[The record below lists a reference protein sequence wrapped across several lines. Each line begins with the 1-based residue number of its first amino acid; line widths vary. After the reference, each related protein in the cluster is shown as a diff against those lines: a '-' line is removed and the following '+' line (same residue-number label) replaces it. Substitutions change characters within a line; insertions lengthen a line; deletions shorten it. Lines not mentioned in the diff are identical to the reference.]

1 MKSIILKTALAFVAG
16 ASLVSCGDF
25 GDINDN
31 PNKPTSAYTS
41 YLFSNE
47 PVILHIFGMTSA
59 ILVIEVIP
67 ITTQYI

>member
-41 YLFSNE
+41 YYPSS
-47 PVILHIFGMTSA
+47 G
-59 ILVIEVIP
+59 
-67 ITTQYI
+67 

>member
-31 PNKPTSAYTS
+31 PNEDNPARVK
-41 YLFSNE
+41 
-47 PVILHIFGMTSA
+47 IR
-59 ILVIEVIP
+59 
-67 ITTQYI
+67 

>member
-41 YLFSNE
+41 YLFSNVTRHT
-47 PVILHIFGMTSA
+47 P
-59 ILVIEVIP
+59 
-67 ITTQYI
+67 YIWNDERYSSNRSDTY

>member
-41 YLFSNE
+41 YLFSNVTRHT
-47 PVILHIFGMTSA
+47 P
-59 ILVIEVIP
+59 
-67 ITTQYI
+67 YIWNH

>member
-41 YLFSNE
+41 YLFSNVTRHT
-47 PVILHIFGMTSA
+47 P
-59 ILVIEVIP
+59 
-67 ITTQYI
+67 YIWNDERY